1 LLHNFVSLGFS
12 AVLAEA
18 AACAERSGV
27 DPQVFTEILATGGGE
42 GVILRRMRPYIEA
55 RDNSGFRFS
64 IANAAK
70 DMGYY
75 AAMAQEAGAVLE
87 MAEAARQTYADAL
100 KAGPENCTVPE
111 LVTILAKPRPLPI

>member
-1 LLHNFVSLGFS
+1 M
-12 AVLAEA
+12 LAEA

-27 DPQVFTEILATGGGE
+27 DPHVFAEILATGGGE

-100 KAGPENCTVPE
+100 VAGPENCTVPE
-111 LVTILAKPRPLPI
+111 SVTILAKLRL